1 MGRFTNSKYTQVVN
15 SLTSAIESKI
25 NNPYYKFSDKKPT
38 TVIYYKQNREK
49 STLDPDSGTA
59 YQHVGEHSPF
69 KYNKIN
75 NFLLYGMGRIELNYE
90 VGDYGLESGEIT
102 GDAVILPNT
111 IIPTQGDF
119 FYVPYINEDV
129 LFKVNSITPD
139 TLDNGSNFYRIE
151 YKLELINCREQIE
164 KQVVETYEFI
174 AANIGTDFQCILKS
188 GSYDLV
194 NQLEGIIGDM
204 TKFYM
209 SFFDQS
215 VQTFVYMYNGEY
227 MYDPYMVEFMIRTK
241 IMSYSDEYFYITQA
255 MALDKMFDYEYT
267 KSFFYGLENGSV
279 DIEKI
284 STTGIGIKIEDP
296 NSLFVTR
303 LEDYYYIDLFPKVK
317 YATRFNTID
326 IDVLE
331 HIGYNS
337 YYDET
342 DPNYAFNLWVAYL
355 NGDNDYIQNN
365 ILSIID
371 GLDYKP
377 TKEYFYLIPVLMYIL
392 TKYIESIM
400 R

>member
-1 MGRFTNSKYTQVVN
+1 
-15 SLTSAIESKI
+15 
-25 NNPYYKFSDKKPT
+25 
-38 TVIYYKQNREK
+38 
-49 STLDPDSGTA
+49 
-59 YQHVGEHSPF
+59 
-69 KYNKIN
+69 
-75 NFLLYGMGRIELNYE
+75 
-90 VGDYGLESGEIT
+90 
-102 GDAVILPNT
+102 
-111 IIPTQGDF
+111 
-119 FYVPYINEDV
+119 
-129 LFKVNSITPD
+129 
-139 TLDNGSNFYRIE
+139 
-151 YKLELINCREQIE
+151 
-164 KQVVETYEFI
+164 
-174 AANIGTDFQCILKS
+174 
-188 GSYDLV
+188 
-194 NQLEGIIGDM
+194 
-204 TKFYM
+204 
-209 SFFDQS
+209 
-215 VQTFVYMYNGEY
+215 
-227 MYDPYMVEFMIRTK
+227 
-241 IMSYSDEYFYITQA
+241 
-255 MALDKMFDYEYT
+255 MFDYEYT

-355 NGDNDYIQNN
+355 NRDNDYIQNN

-392 TKYIESIM
+392 TRYIENIM